1 MKRAAWACVLLLAG
15 CAAQEEA
22 EPLHT
27 AVTTQPAP
35 DPFEGLEDAV
45 AAIEKETGT
54 EVGVSLFDGS
64 EMTQAGSL
72 YALPAW
78 STIKIPIAR
87 AAVEHC
93 DYGKE
98 YVEELTQASI
108 EWSDNDSARALW
120 DCMGSDKEAAEKVRD
135 EIAKSGSKV
144 QVEGAFGTTSW
155 SFPGQAR
162 YAFYLSQQDEDD
174 PVIMEM
180 HHIAEDQSYGL
191 GTLETVPFKGG
202 WSDDESDGSWHT
214 RQFGWF
220 DGYGVAIGAR
230 SEDGSYDDTTAALDK
245 VAQLLKLR
253 LDRAEDGSQ
262 NAEDDQDDANDS
274 LNL

>member
-27 AVTTQPAP
+27 EVTTQPAP
-35 DPFEGLEDAV
+35 DPFEGLDEAV

-54 EVGVSLFDGS
+54 EVGVALFDGS
-64 EMTQAGSL
+64 EMTQSGSL

-93 DYGKE
+93 DYGAD

-120 DCMGSDKEAAEKVRD
+120 DCMGSDEQAGEMVRE
-135 EIAKSGSKV
+135 EIAKSGSQVK
-144 QVEGAFGTTSW
+144 VEGAFGTTSW

-162 YAFYLSQQDEDD
+162 YAYYLSQQDEDD

-191 GTLETVPFKGG
+191 GRIKGVPFKGG
-202 WSDDESDGSWHT
+202 WSDFEPDGSWHT
-214 RQFGWF
+214 RQFGWLEL
-220 DGYGVAIGAR
+220 DGVRYGVAVGAR
-230 SEDGSYDDTTAALDK
+230 SEAGSYGDTMAALDA
-245 VAQLLKLR
+245 VAEALTKT
-253 LDRAEDGSQ
+253 G
-262 NAEDDQDDANDS
+262 
-274 LNL
+274 

>member
-1 MKRAAWACVLLLAG
+1 MKRAAWLCVLLLAG
-15 CAAQEEA
+15 CAAQEA

-27 AVTTQPAP
+27 EVTTQPAP
-35 DPFEGLEDAV
+35 DPFAGLDKAV
-45 AAIEKETGT
+45 AAIEEETGT
-54 EVGVSLFDGS
+54 EVGVALFDGS
-64 EMTQAGSL
+64 AMTRAGSL
-72 YALPAW
+72 DLLPAW
-78 STIKIPIAR
+78 STMKIPIAR

-93 DYGKE
+93 DYGQE

-108 EWSDNDSARALW
+108 EWSDNDSARTLW
-120 DCMGSDKEAAEKVRD
+120 DCMGSDEKAGEMVRD
-135 EIAKSGSKV
+135 EIAKSGSQV

-202 WSDDESDGSWHT
+202 WSDDETDGSWHT

-230 SEDGSYDDTTAALDK
+230 SQGGSYDDTKDALDT
-245 VAQLLKLR
+245 VAELLKLR
-253 LDRAEDGSQ
+253 LEEPIQRLQ
-262 NAEDDQDDANDS
+262 R
-274 LNL
+274 

>member
-27 AVTTQPAP
+27 EVTTQPAP
-35 DPFEGLEDAV
+35 DPFEGLDEAV

-54 EVGVSLFDGS
+54 EVGVALFDGS
-64 EMTQAGSL
+64 EMTQSGSL

-93 DYGKE
+93 DYGAD

-120 DCMGSDKEAAEKVRD
+120 DCMGSDEQAGEMVRE
-135 EIAKSGSKV
+135 EIAKSGSQVK
-144 QVEGAFGTTSW
+144 VEGAFGTTSW

-162 YAFYLSQQDEDD
+162 YAYYLSQQDEDD

-202 WSDDESDGSWHT
+202 WSDDDTDGSWHT

-230 SEDGSYDDTTAALDK
+230 SEDGSYDDTMDALDK
-245 VAQLLKLR
+245 VAELLKLR
-253 LDRAEDGSQ
+253 LDELVQGLQ
-262 NAEDDQDDANDS
+262 H
-274 LNL
+274 

>member
-15 CAAQEEA
+15 CAAQQEA

-35 DPFEGLEDAV
+35 GPFEGLDDAV
-45 AAIEKETGT
+45 AAIEKDTGT
-54 EVGVSLFDGS
+54 EVGVALFDGS
-64 EMTQAGSL
+64 EMTRSGSL

-87 AAVEHC
+87 AAAEHC
-93 DYGKE
+93 DYGEE

-120 DCMGSDKEAAEKVRD
+120 DCMGSDEKAGEKVRE

-174 PVIMEM
+174 PGILMVD
-180 HHIAEDQSYGL
+180 HA
-191 GTLETVPFKGG
+191 
-202 WSDDESDGSWHT
+202 GS
-214 RQFGWF
+214 
-220 DGYGVAIGAR
+220 A
-230 SEDGSYDDTTAALDK
+230 
-245 VAQLLKLR
+245 
-253 LDRAEDGSQ
+253 
-262 NAEDDQDDANDS
+262 
-274 LNL
+274 

>member
-27 AVTTQPAP
+27 EVTTQPAP
-35 DPFEGLEDAV
+35 DPFEGLDEAV
-45 AAIEKETGT
+45 AAIEEETGT

-64 EMTQAGSL
+64 EMTQSGSL

-93 DYGKE
+93 DYGAD
-98 YVEELTQASI
+98 YVDELTEASI

-120 DCMGSDKEAAEKVRD
+120 DCMGSDEKAGEMVRE
-135 EIAKSGSKV
+135 EIAKSGSQVK
-144 QVEGAFGTTSW
+144 VEGAFGTTSW

-162 YAFYLSQQDEDD
+162 YAYYLSQQDEDD

-202 WSDDESDGSWHT
+202 WSDDETNGSWHT

-230 SEDGSYDDTTAALDK
+230 SQDGSYDDTMDALDK
-245 VAQLLKLR
+245 IAELLKASV
-253 LDRAEDGSQ
+253 AETD
-262 NAEDDQDDANDS
+262 
-274 LNL
+274 

>member
-1 MKRAAWACVLLLAG
+1 M
-15 CAAQEEA
+15 
-22 EPLHT
+22 
-27 AVTTQPAP
+27 
-35 DPFEGLEDAV
+35 
-45 AAIEKETGT
+45 AAIEEETGT
-54 EVGVSLFDGS
+54 EVGVALFDGS
-64 EMTQAGSL
+64 EMTQSGSL

-93 DYGKE
+93 DYGAD

-120 DCMGSDKEAAEKVRD
+120 DCMGSDEQAGEMVRE
-135 EIAKSGSKV
+135 EIAKSGSQVK
-144 QVEGAFGTTSW
+144 VEGAFGTTSW

-162 YAFYLSQQDEDD
+162 YAYYLSQQDEDD

-202 WSDDESDGSWHT
+202 WSDDETDGSWHT
-214 RQFGWF
+214 RQFGWL

-230 SEDGSYDDTTAALDK
+230 SEDGSYDDTMDALDK
-245 VAQLLKLR
+245 VAKLLKTS
-253 LDRAEDGSQ
+253 AEETD
-262 NAEDDQDDANDS
+262 
-274 LNL
+274 